1 MHAGVQEL
9 FKHTIPEVKAVD
21 TFRIWSGLELD
32 LSKEEEEVLKER
44 RWTER
49 INMTFRFYRPDFAP
63 LPSTDSNSAS
73 NSTISTPPSN
83 YVGTPMCACKIPT
96 QLRADAK
103 HKVADRQKSSFSVG
117 TSARKNLEEREEEEM
132 LFFWTCN
139 GGAQNQGKG
148 CGYFELLD
156 MEKEGRGKWWKEFNR
171 KVFS

>member
-21 TFRIWSGLELD
+21 IFRIWSGLELA
-32 LSKEEEEVLKER
+32 LSKEEEEALKEK

-63 LPSTDSNSAS
+63 LPSTDITSSS
-73 NSTISTPPSN
+73 PSTSSSQIISPPSN
-83 YVGTPMCACKIPT
+83 YVGTPMCACKVPT

-103 HKVADRQKSSFSVG
+103 HKVADRNKSSSSAG
-117 TSARKNLEEREEEEM
+117 TSNRKGSEEREEEEM

-148 CGYFELLD
+148 CGYFELLN
-156 MEKEGRGKWWKEFNR
+156 MEREGRGKWWEG
-171 KVFS
+171 VIS